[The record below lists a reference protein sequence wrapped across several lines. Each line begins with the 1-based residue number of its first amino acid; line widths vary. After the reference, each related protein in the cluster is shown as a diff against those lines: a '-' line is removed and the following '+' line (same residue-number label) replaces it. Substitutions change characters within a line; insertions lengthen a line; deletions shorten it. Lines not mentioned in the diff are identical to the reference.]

1 MFLFTK
7 KSIALLTGGV
17 LFLIACQQSGTS
29 PAELVSLQRNQ
40 SARLSSDV
48 TVRVDSI
55 VDSRCPINAY
65 CIWAGQAD
73 VALTLSKESATAT
86 TRLILGAST
95 AAGKRTDSTTVSLAS
110 QTYIV
115 ILRNVTPYPGTGT
128 QGQMQQAI
136 VQVTKR

>member
-1 MFLFTK
+1 MWLFTK

-17 LFLIACQQSGTS
+17 LFVMACQQSGTS

-48 TVRVDSI
+48 TVRIDSI
-55 VDSRCPINAY
+55 MDSRCPINVN
-65 CIWAGQAD
+65 CIWAGQAS
-73 VALTLSKESATAT
+73 VALTLSKENATAAT
-86 TRLILGAST
+86 HLILGAST
-95 AAGKRTDSTTVSLAS
+95 AAGKRADSTTVLLAS

-128 QGQMQQAI
+128 TGQMQQAV
-136 VQVTKR
+136 VQVNRR